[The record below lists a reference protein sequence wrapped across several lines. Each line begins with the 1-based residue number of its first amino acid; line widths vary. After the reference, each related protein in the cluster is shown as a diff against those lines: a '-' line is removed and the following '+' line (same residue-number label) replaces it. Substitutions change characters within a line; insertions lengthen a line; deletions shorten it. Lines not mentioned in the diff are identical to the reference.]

1 MVIVEGNDAFIGT
14 NVLNILNALYQKE
27 RAIVG
32 YSCFLKVLNNNSTEL
47 GQCAD
52 IEEFYF

>member
-1 MVIVEGNDAFIGT
+1 MVIVEGNDALIGT

-27 RAIVG
+27 HAIVG
-32 YSCFLKVLNNNSTEL
+32 YCCFLKVLNNNSTEL

-52 IEEFYF
+52 I